1 MHLCALF
8 APVLLALVSSVV
20 VAAPALVGRTVPVE
34 PQERYTPVI
43 FFVCVSFVFII
54 FFFFFQV
61 KGSDNF
67 PRALHFARMTL
78 LPT

>member
-1 MHLCALF
+1 MIEAESCVGLLKNRETNDFHPILSPANSPIMHLCALF

-43 FFVCVSFVFII
+43 FFVCV
-54 FFFFFQV
+54 
-61 KGSDNF
+61 
-67 PRALHFARMTL
+67 
-78 LPT
+78 